1 MTHRSS
7 AAAVATRAVNRS
19 SGTSTHP
26 VPCRNASNRTNGRPK
41 TRLTASATYDFP
53 DPLDPITLT
62 LFISHDGH
70 RIPRTFPSSDSAHV
84 QVLPLI
90 AGTGGTGFLLS
101 GNLRSVKLRIAFT
114 GGGTGGHVY
123 PALAIDDELRAR
135 HPPDQ
140 YEARFFGNRAG
151 FEATLVKTMPLTFVP
166 SAPLQRRL
174 SLSTLRTIAANAA
187 GVFRAL
193 PVLARFKPAWVIA
206 TGGYVCFSVVVAAR
220 ILRLLRVVRPRI
232 ALLEINVTPG
242 LTNRLL
248 KPLVDEVW
256 TTYAA
261 SERSFGAKTVITGAP
276 VRASLRIA
284 KDAPSA
290 RDRLGLDPDRT
301 TIVVMGG
308 SQGARSINEAVAALV
323 TRRTLG
329 EQWQLLHVSGERD
342 YHYMQAEQRELAAG
356 NRVKLVPYLDDP
368 ADAYAAADV
377 VVARSGASTLA
388 ELAVTGT
395 PSILIP
401 YPYAAEQHQAH
412 NAALFE
418 EAGAAVVLKDA
429 EIDGDRLWWTLR
441 EVLETDRVVAMRRAA
456 RSLAPRD
463 AGAAIAARIEAAV
476 SARVAED
483 AKANDLHP

>member
-1 MTHRSS
+1 MP
-7 AAAVATRAVNRS
+7 AARQ
-19 SGTSTHP
+19 
-26 VPCRNASNRTNGRPK
+26 
-41 TRLTASATYDFP
+41 D
-53 DPLDPITLT
+53 
-62 LFISHDGH
+62 
-70 RIPRTFPSSDSAHV
+70 
-84 QVLPLI
+84 
-90 AGTGGTGFLLS
+90 GGTLS
-101 GNLRSVKLRIAFT
+101 EQPGKDPGVKLRIAFT

-123 PALAIDDELRAR
+123 PALAIDDELRAQYR
-135 HPPDQ
+135 PDA
-140 YEARFFGNRAG
+140 YEPRFFGNRDG
-151 FEATLVKTMPLTFVP
+151 LEAALVKTIPLTFVS
-166 SAPLQRRL
+166 SAPLQRKL
-174 SLSTLRTIAANAA
+174 SLSTLRTVFANAA
-187 GVFRAL
+187 GVIAAL
-193 PVLARFKPAWVIA
+193 GALARFKPVWVVA
-206 TGGYVCFSVVVAAR
+206 TGGYVCFPVVVAAR
-220 ILRLLRVVRPRI
+220 ILRLLRIIHPRI

-261 SERSFGAKTVITGAP
+261 SQASFGSKTVVTGAP

-284 KDAPSA
+284 KDAASA

-329 EQWQLLHVSGERD
+329 ETWQLLHVSGERD
-342 YHYMQAEQRELAAG
+342 HAYMQAEEREPAAG

-377 VVARSGASTLA
+377 VIARAGASTLA

-401 YPYAAEQHQAH
+401 YPFAAENHQAH

-418 EAGAAVVLKDA
+418 EAGAAVVLEDA
-429 EIDGDRLWWTLR
+429 EVDGDRLWWTLR
-441 EVLETDRVVAMRRAA
+441 EVLETDRVVVMRRAA
-456 RSLAPRD
+456 RSLAPRN
-463 AGAAIAARIEAAV
+463 AGAAI
-476 SARVAED
+476 VA
-483 AKANDLHP
+483 